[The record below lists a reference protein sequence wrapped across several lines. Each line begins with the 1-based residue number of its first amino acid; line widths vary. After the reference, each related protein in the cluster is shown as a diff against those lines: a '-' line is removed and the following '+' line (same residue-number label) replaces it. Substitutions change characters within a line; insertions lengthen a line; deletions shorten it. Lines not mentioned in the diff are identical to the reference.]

1 MNLEEHLETTLKA
14 HDQMLHRRVDLL
26 LRTGKLL
33 VESLADTNR
42 IMRNMKRTAAY
53 LGIPEEKLHIN
64 IGFTMLMVNVSDE
77 NFSFT
82 KFQRI
87 NGHGVNMTAISE
99 VSKLSWRA
107 IDNDYTLDQYEEE
120 LEKIRTKKRNY
131 TPLQTAVGAGFACGG
146 FCIQFGCDWMAFLYA
161 SIAAII
167 GMRVRQKCNESG
179 LNGYVGIAIAAFV
192 ATMIAWASTYLP
204 ETWTNTPWHPL
215 LACALFIVPGVP
227 LINFVDDMLDNFIQV
242 GIVRAVNTLLM
253 MGAMAFGIAFAVKL
267 CSIDNFFPT
276 ISMVPH
282 HEYWEY
288 ALAAAISAMGFSMIF
303 NIQRRLLW
311 VVAIGGI
318 LAVCTRN
325 FVNLGPSTNNI
336 GLDMGLVVGS
346 FTGALLVSLIAVKA
360 VHWFHVPNHVLTIPS
375 VIPMIP
381 GVLMYRMLFGLINMN
396 VQNLEGVTPLMKA
409 IESGVNSG
417 LVILCISVGVA
428 IPNIFGRKYIA
439 SSKNKHLAEI
449 LEERHKRGK
458 FVEW

>member
-1 MNLEEHLETTLKA
+1 MELEQHLETTVKA

-26 LRTGKLL
+26 LRTGKVL

-64 IGFTMLMVNVSDE
+64 ISFTMLMVNVSDE

-87 NGHGVNMTAISE
+87 NGHGVNMSAISE
-99 VSKLSWRA
+99 ISKLSWRA
-107 IDNDYTLDQYEEE
+107 IENDYTLDQYEEE
-120 LEKIRTKKRNY
+120 LEKIRAKKRNY

-146 FCIQFGCDWMAFLYA
+146 FCVQFGCDWMAFLYA

-167 GMRVRQKCNESG
+167 GMRLRQKCNESG
-179 LNGYVGIAIAAFV
+179 LNGYMGIAISA
-192 ATMIAWASTYLP
+192 LP
-204 ETWTNTPWHPL
+204 DSWTDTPWHPL

-227 LINFVDDMLDNFIQV
+227 LINFVDDMLDNYIQV
-242 GIVRAVNTLLM
+242 GIVRAANTMIM

-267 CSIDNFFPT
+267 CAIENFFPT

-282 HEYWEY
+282 HAYWEY

-325 FVNLGPSTNNI
+325 FVNLGPSTDNI

-346 FTGALLVSLIAVKA
+346 FSGALLVSLIAVKA

-381 GVLMYRMLFGLINMN
+381 GVLMYRMLFGIINMN
-396 VQNLEGVTPLMKA
+396 VQNPDGVTPLMKA

-417 LVILCISVGVA
+417 LIILCISVGVA

-439 SSKNKHLAEI
+439 SSKNKHLAEL
-449 LEERHKRGK
+449 LEERRARGK